1 MIGAGLRAE
10 IGTKS
15 RVTATLRFVITISTA
30 LLLSGLFHSPQLGG
44 FAALGA
50 FMALLSDTE
59 SDLISRLGGVA
70 ITFVGVMC
78 AALLG
83 VVLKNMEYGKW
94 LVIAL
99 VCFGQNLVTFAEKFW
114 WLWGKYVLVFLLI
127 SIFDFTPDLMAFVG
141 YFVGFSLA
149 MAAIV
154 LDHFVWRY
162 EKLSLRPM
170 AQLKLVEGGNRN
182 SYAYAVISTATLI
195 CALSCSFL
203 FDFSEP
209 GWVGITA
216 LYLLNSNVAAGYKR
230 VVQRILGTLLAYF
243 LVILIFPHI
252 DDKLVLGALIVASSA
267 GIPVFVGGN
276 YTCMTFFITCYILF
290 VLDWLMRAYGG
301 DYSILI
307 WRIWDT
313 LMAAGWVAFGL
324 GVLYLWEKYQKK
336 ATLGPPSQ
344 ETRIDKN

>member
-1 MIGAGLRAE
+1 MTGAGLRQE

-15 RVTATLRFVITISTA
+15 RLTAAFRFVITISAA

-70 ITFVGVMC
+70 ITFIGVMC

-94 LVIAL
+94 LVIGL
-99 VCFGQNLVTFAEKFW
+99 VCFGQSLMTFAEKFW

-141 YFVGFSLA
+141 YFIGFSLA

-182 SYAYAVISTATLI
+182 SYAYALISIATLI
-195 CALSCSFL
+195 CALGCSFL

-243 LVILIFPHI
+243 LVILIFPYI
-252 DDKLVLGALIVASSA
+252 DDKFVLGALIVASSA

-276 YTCMTFFITCYILF
+276 YTCRTFFITCYILF

-313 LMAAGWVAFGL
+313 LMAAGWVALGL
-324 GVLYLWEKYQKK
+324 GVLYLWEKRLKK
-336 ATLGPPSQ
+336 AGVEP
-344 ETRIDKN
+344 RIPRNEN

>member
-141 YFVGFSLA
+141 YFVVLA
-149 MAAIV
+149 WRWLPSCSITSFGDTRNCRFDQWLSSNSSKAA
-154 LDHFVWRY
+154 
-162 EKLSLRPM
+162 
-170 AQLKLVEGGNRN
+170 
-182 SYAYAVISTATLI
+182 TATLTPTR
-195 CALSCSFL
+195 SF
-203 FDFSEP
+203 P
-209 GWVGITA
+209 R
-216 LYLLNSNVAAGYKR
+216 LL
-230 VVQRILGTLLAYF
+230 
-243 LVILIFPHI
+243 
-252 DDKLVLGALIVASSA
+252 
-267 GIPVFVGGN
+267 
-276 YTCMTFFITCYILF
+276 
-290 VLDWLMRAYGG
+290 
-301 DYSILI
+301 
-307 WRIWDT
+307 
-313 LMAAGWVAFGL
+313 
-324 GVLYLWEKYQKK
+324 
-336 ATLGPPSQ
+336 
-344 ETRIDKN
+344 

>member
-1 MIGAGLRAE
+1 MTGAGLRQE

-15 RVTATLRFVITISTA
+15 RLTAAFRFVITISAA
-30 LLLSGLFHSPQLGG
+30 LLLSGLFDSPQLGG

-70 ITFVGVMC
+70 ITFIGVMC

-94 LVIAL
+94 LVIGL
-99 VCFGQNLVTFAEKFW
+99 VCFGQSLMTFAEKFW

-141 YFVGFSLA
+141 YFIGFSLA

-182 SYAYAVISTATLI
+182 SYAYALISTATLI
-195 CALSCSFL
+195 CALGCSFL

-216 LYLLNSNVAAGYKR
+216 LYLLNSNVAAG
-230 VVQRILGTLLAYF
+230 L
-243 LVILIFPHI
+243 
-252 DDKLVLGALIVASSA
+252 
-267 GIPVFVGGN
+267 
-276 YTCMTFFITCYILF
+276 
-290 VLDWLMRAYGG
+290 
-301 DYSILI
+301 
-307 WRIWDT
+307 
-313 LMAAGWVAFGL
+313 
-324 GVLYLWEKYQKK
+324 
-336 ATLGPPSQ
+336 
-344 ETRIDKN
+344 

>member
-1 MIGAGLRAE
+1 MTGAGLRQE

-15 RVTATLRFVITISTA
+15 RLTAAFRFVITISAA
-30 LLLSGLFHSPQLGG
+30 LLLSGLFDSPQLGG

-70 ITFVGVMC
+70 ITFIGVMC

-94 LVIAL
+94 LVIGL
-99 VCFGQNLVTFAEKFW
+99 VCFGQSLMTFAEKFW

-141 YFVGFSLA
+141 YFIGFSLA

-170 AQLKLVEGGNRN
+170 AQLKLVEGGNR
-182 SYAYAVISTATLI
+182 SAHFH
-195 CALSCSFL
+195 C
-203 FDFSEP
+203 
-209 GWVGITA
+209 
-216 LYLLNSNVAAGYKR
+216 YL
-230 VVQRILGTLLAYF
+230 
-243 LVILIFPHI
+243 
-252 DDKLVLGALIVASSA
+252 DM
-267 GIPVFVGGN
+267 
-276 YTCMTFFITCYILF
+276 C
-290 VLDWLMRAYGG
+290 
-301 DYSILI
+301 
-307 WRIWDT
+307 
-313 LMAAGWVAFGL
+313 FGL
-324 GVLYLWEKYQKK
+324 FI
-336 ATLGPPSQ
+336 P
-344 ETRIDKN
+344 I

>member
-114 WLWGKYVLVFLLI
+114 WLWGKR
-127 SIFDFTPDLMAFVG
+127 
-141 YFVGFSLA
+141 FS
-149 MAAIV
+149 
-154 LDHFVWRY
+154 
-162 EKLSLRPM
+162 
-170 AQLKLVEGGNRN
+170 
-182 SYAYAVISTATLI
+182 
-195 CALSCSFL
+195 
-203 FDFSEP
+203 
-209 GWVGITA
+209 
-216 LYLLNSNVAAGYKR
+216 
-230 VVQRILGTLLAYF
+230 
-243 LVILIFPHI
+243 FPSH
-252 DDKLVLGALIVASSA
+252 LHL
-267 GIPVFVGGN
+267 
-276 YTCMTFFITCYILF
+276 
-290 VLDWLMRAYGG
+290 
-301 DYSILI
+301 
-307 WRIWDT
+307 
-313 LMAAGWVAFGL
+313 
-324 GVLYLWEKYQKK
+324 
-336 ATLGPPSQ
+336 
-344 ETRIDKN
+344 

>member
-1 MIGAGLRAE
+1 
-10 IGTKS
+10 
-15 RVTATLRFVITISTA
+15 
-30 LLLSGLFHSPQLGG
+30 
-44 FAALGA
+44 
-50 FMALLSDTE
+50 
-59 SDLISRLGGVA
+59 
-70 ITFVGVMC
+70 
-78 AALLG
+78 
-83 VVLKNMEYGKW
+83 
-94 LVIAL
+94 
-99 VCFGQNLVTFAEKFW
+99 
-114 WLWGKYVLVFLLI
+114 
-127 SIFDFTPDLMAFVG
+127 MAFVG
-141 YFVGFSLA
+141 YFIGFNLA

-182 SYAYAVISTATLI
+182 SYAYALISTATLI
-195 CALSCSFL
+195 CALGCSFL

-243 LVILIFPHI
+243 LVILIFPYI
-252 DDKLVLGALIVASSA
+252 DDKFVLGALIVASSA

-313 LMAAGWVAFGL
+313 LMAAGWVALGL
-324 GVLYLWEKYQKK
+324 GVLYLWEKRLKK
-336 ATLGPPSQ
+336 AGFEP
-344 ETRIDKN
+344 RIPRNEN

>member
-1 MIGAGLRAE
+1 MTGAGLRQE

-15 RVTATLRFVITISTA
+15 RLTAAFRFVITISAA

-70 ITFVGVMC
+70 ITFIGVMC

-99 VCFGQNLVTFAEKFW
+99 VCFGQSLMTFAEKFW

-127 SIFDFTPDLMAFVG
+127 SIFDFTPDLAAFVG
-141 YFVGFSLA
+141 YFIGFGLA

-162 EKLSLRPM
+162 EKLTLRPM
-170 AQLKLVEGGNRN
+170 EQLKLVEGGNRN
-182 SYAYAVISTATLI
+182 SYAYALISTLTLI
-195 CALSCSFL
+195 CALSFSFL
-203 FDFSEP
+203 LDFSEP

-230 VVQRILGTLLAYF
+230 VIQRILGTLAAYF
-243 LVILIFPHI
+243 LVVLIFPYI
-252 DDKLVLGALIVASSA
+252 NNQLLLGLLIVISSI

-276 YTCMTFFITCYILF
+276 YTGTTFFITCYILF

-313 LMAAGWVAFGL
+313 LMGAGWVALGL

-336 ATLGPPSQ
+336 EGVMAASQ
-344 ETRIDKN
+344 KTRIDKN